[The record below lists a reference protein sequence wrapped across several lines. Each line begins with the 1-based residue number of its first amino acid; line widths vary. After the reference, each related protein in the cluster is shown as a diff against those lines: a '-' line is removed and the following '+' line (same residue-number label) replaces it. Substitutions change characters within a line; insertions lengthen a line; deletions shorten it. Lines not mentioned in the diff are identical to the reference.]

1 MRESTINEAD
11 GPDSLFLDNTDD
23 KIALAEKTKKEEAPV
38 EADKTDEAFD
48 LMGGFGRV

>member
-11 GPDSLFLDNTDD
+11 GPDSFFLDNTDD
-23 KIALAEKTKKEEAPV
+23 KIALAEKSKKEEAAEDV
-38 EADKTDEAFD
+38 DKTDEAFD